1 MTEAAISVMYDM
13 EIAAE
18 GVERVRSELGALLSR
33 SSMLRLNREIGINVR
48 EHTADHIA
56 RASVTRHKVADRL
69 GAKHTKFLEFA
80 PARGQLRGG
89 SKFDAPDGKQPFT
102 EVRDIS
108 DDGVLVVI
116 GNTPGLRRAFG
127 AITIKPRKAKA
138 LTIPLHKIAYAKRV
152 ADLRSEG
159 HEIFRPKGTNIL
171 AEEVSKGRGKR
182 KKTEFRP
189 LYALVKSTT
198 LPQDR
203 GLLPSDANLKTWT
216 RDTTE
221 QFIDAML
228 DELMNSK

>member
-1 MTEAAISVMYDM
+1 MYDL
-13 EIAAE
+13 EINTE
-18 GVERVRSELGALLSR
+18 GLERTRSELGALLTPSA
-33 SSMLRLNREIGINVR
+33 MLRLNREIGINVR
-48 EHTADHIA
+48 ERTSDHIA

-89 SKFDAPDGKQPFT
+89 SKFDAPNGKQPFT

-108 DDGVLVVI
+108 EDGVSVVI

-138 LTIPLHKIAYAKRV
+138 LTIPLHKVAYAKRV

-203 GLLPSDANLKTWT
+203 GLLPSDANIKTWT

-221 QFIDAML
+221 QFMDAML